1 MIHAGGITRSVT
13 CPSQQGFRS
22 LQQRFPRH
30 VHCSEAVFRDAIAA
44 LQVWNK
50 RILPR
55 ANNTQEQA
63 LIDLALCAGSV
74 VEPPALQTS
83 PPNHSTLLAACKAS
97 GKPNRREARPA
108 TAG

>member
-1 MIHAGGITRSVT
+1 MIHAGGISGSVI

-30 VHCSEAVFRDAIAA
+30 MHCSEAVFRDAIAA
-44 LQVWNK
+44 LQVWNR
-50 RILPR
+50 RIVPR
-55 ANNTQEQA
+55 AHKTQERA
-63 LIDLALCAGSV
+63 LIDLFLCAGGV

-83 PPNHSTLLAACKAS
+83 PPSHSTLLAACKAS

-108 TAG
+108 AAG